1 MINDSRRGALVRGD
15 DEVRTRSVQAYR
27 AVGSE
32 DRTGDDVV
40 DDVESPLMNVAYREA
55 GRTSGT
61 KLPAGRPL
69 IQTP

>member
-1 MINDSRRGALVRGD
+1 MINDSRRGALVRGA
-15 DEVRTRSVQAYR
+15 DEVMIRSVPAYR
-27 AVGSE
+27 VVGSD
-32 DRTGDDVV
+32 DRTG
-40 DDVESPLMNVAYREA
+40 DDVESPLMNVAHREA